1 MNKRQT
7 KVEQLIATKDECY
20 VKAVFKIVLRYL
32 DILDLDTGT
41 NHLSVF
47 TDFYLSKKEK
57 TYEQIA
63 LDNYISVDT
72 LSRYLAR
79 YDRLVERIQK
89 REDLLEI

>member
-1 MNKRQT
+1 MNKRKT
-7 KVEQLIATKDECY
+7 KVEQMIARKEDRY
-20 VKAVFKIVLRYL
+20 VKAVFEVVLRYL
-32 DILDLDTGT
+32 DVLDMDIGT
-41 NHLSVF
+41 NHYSIFKDV
-47 TDFYLSKKEK
+47 YLSKTER

>member
-1 MNKRQT
+1 MNKRKT
-7 KVEQLIATKDECY
+7 KVEQMIATKEERY
-20 VKAVFKIVLRYL
+20 VKAVFEVVLKYL
-32 DILDLDTGT
+32 DVLDMDIGT
-41 NHLSVF
+41 NHYSIFKDV
-47 TDFYLSKKEK
+47 YLSKTER

-79 YDRLVERIQK
+79 YDRLVVRIQK